1 MRKLIL
7 FTLIYAA
14 YLGAQQG
21 TLVRSYAVSQ
31 LPTAASSSGVTVL
44 VVNGVSAT
52 DCTVG
57 GGLYA
62 VPCKSSGTAWIAQS
76 IGSGGGAAGGTNKQ
90 TANYTLI
97 SSDAGK
103 LVSMNGSSLTVTMPA
118 TPPSAT
124 WYVSIQNLASTALTV
139 ARNGLTI
146 NGGTANITLQQ
157 YQGIVCYTD
166 GTNYFCSVPDVAG
179 SGVTLTPAANGVTI
193 AATGGGGGDTIT
205 SPHGSI
211 AVGGTSTNTTIDVVT
226 GGSGALDCVTNPY
239 CDVVTAL
246 VPLKANA
253 NVFTGAIK
261 FGQGSTAN
269 SGANFSSQ
277 ATAFEGSYWNGT
289 AAANDDWSWQNVLGT
304 GTNPTTTFTLAH
316 TGSSG
321 TAAVSIPFPITVAS
335 CTGCGGSGGSPGP
348 PDASPQIRT
357 NSTTFGGVAT
367 VLYTKA
373 LTGATLGDKL
383 AACFADLASTGGT
396 CDTSG
401 TTDYHINSDVFVGV
415 TAQITVIQDVGF
427 WLPSVSMTIPSNFTL
442 VPKQGSIWRP
452 SANAFISIYASQKA
466 GANQQIVD
474 SPLASGSHVVFF
486 NTENGISPVWHGVT
500 CTLRSGGTII
510 DDSAA
515 IQQTIDNTPDFGTI
529 RYPGGCG
536 MKITAAINY
545 FGRAGIKTFAD
556 GWGPSI
562 GQGNGIAGNPGGYGV
577 AFGWFGAVG
586 GTMLKVNYSDHMYF
600 GDFSLFCSGFQSG
613 YSSTQGCNT
622 FIATD
627 EITPAPV
634 PGGINTDNTFENIY
648 MSNAVN
654 NASLI
659 GVALSV
665 TSPNN
670 VEQQVF
676 NNVVITC
683 GANGGTANTGIGWY
697 VGNSSNAVV
706 ESLLGGTIN
715 GCTIGARVDNGK
727 AVTIRGNNFEFNGTN
742 LVIGAGGVQ
751 AVDYGLN
758 TAEHTGT
765 PSVKILG
772 GTATLHDNITYWD
785 DPVAAGWVALEIDAS
800 QSVVSLSN
808 NYWEPFA
815 GVIAI
820 SGSAT
825 NTICNFKDNVWP
837 AAAPSLP
844 AVCAFADDNQG
855 KFKTIVASE
864 FNFGNSANGAI
875 FSPLFNLHSNAAQA
889 IIASL
894 TAGKAVIGQLGDPL
908 ATYTDAVTPA
918 SMTGPAIAM
927 NVMEGGKFS
936 AFNNTVAYPELVSMV
951 VNGVLP
957 ASGGTGTTYTDYA
970 TEKINGINLASVVSG
985 QVANAYGEIITA
997 PTGAAYNAAAK
1008 IKGGHVAYSD
1018 TIPTTTS
1025 TGCTIGTNST
1035 DSAGYLT
1042 LSTGATSCVVTFAH
1056 PFNAG
1061 VCLAVSSVNTV
1072 LPTVGAPLTT
1082 SMTVG
1087 VTYTSGSPTVTWG
1100 CSDLKP

>member
-118 TPPSAT
+118 APPSAT

-166 GTNYFCSVPDVAG
+166 GANYFCSVPDVAG

-253 NVFTGAIK
+253 NVFTGATK

-289 AAANDDWSWQNVLGT
+289 AAANDDWSWQDVLGT

-335 CTGCGGSGGSPGP
+335 CTGCGGGSGGSPGP

-373 LTGATLGDKL
+373 LAGSTLGAQL
-383 AACFADLASTGGT
+383 ATCFADLASTGGT

-401 TTDYHINSDVFVGV
+401 TTNYQINSDVFVGV

-427 WLPSVSMTIPSNFTL
+427 WLPSVSMTIPSNFTFI
-442 VPKQGSIWRP
+442 PKQGALWRP
-452 SANAFISIYASQKA
+452 SVNAFISIYASERA

-500 CTLRSGGTII
+500 CTLRTTGI
-510 DDSAA
+510 DDSVAL
-515 IQQTIDNTPDFGTI
+515 QQTIDNTPDFGTI

-536 MKITAAINY
+536 VKITAAMNY
-545 FGRAGIKTFAD
+545 FGRVGIKTFGD

-562 GQGNGIAGNPGGYGV
+562 GQGNGNAGNPGGYGV

-586 GTMLKVNYSDHMYF
+586 GTMLKVNYSDHLYF
-600 GDFSLFCSGFQSG
+600 GNFSLFCSGFQSG
-613 YSSTQGCNT
+613 YGSSQGCNT

-627 EITPAPV
+627 EIPPPPT
-634 PGGINTDNTFENIY
+634 GGINTDNTFQNIY
-648 MSNAVN
+648 MSNAVSN
-654 NASLI
+654 PSLI

-676 NNVVITC
+676 DNVVITC
-683 GANGGTANTGIGWY
+683 GSNGTNANTGIGWY

-706 ESLLGGTIN
+706 ETLTGSTIN
-715 GCTIGARVDNGK
+715 GCTTATRVDNGK
-727 AVTIRGNNFEFNGTN
+727 AVTIERNDFEFNKTD
-742 LVIGAGGVQ
+742 LYVGAGGVQ
-751 AVDYGLN
+751 GLDYGFN
-758 TAEHTGT
+758 TSEFTGT
-765 PSVKILG
+765 PSVKILSG
-772 GTATLHDNITYWD
+772 NPTLHDNVFYWD
-785 DPVAAGWVALEIDAS
+785 TTVAAGWVAMEIDAS
-800 QSVVSLSN
+800 ESPVTLAN
-808 NYWEPFA
+808 NYWEPIS
-815 GVIAI
+815 GIIAI
-820 SGSAT
+820 GGSAVG
-825 NTICNFKDNVWP
+825 TICNFTNNAWP
-837 AAAPSLP
+837 DTPPSLP
-844 AVCAFADDNQG
+844 ALCSFADDNNG
-855 KFKTIVASE
+855 LFKTIVASH
-864 FNFGNSANGAI
+864 FNFSNSANGAI

-894 TAGKAVIGQLGDPL
+894 TPGKAIIGQLGDPL

-918 SMTGPAIAM
+918 SMTGQAISM
-927 NVMEGGKFS
+927 NVFEGGKFS
-936 AFNNTVAYPELVSMV
+936 AFNAGVIYPELNSMV

-957 ASGGTGTTYTDYA
+957 ASGGSGTTYTDYA
-970 TEKINGINLASVVSG
+970 TAKINGINLGSVVSG

-1008 IKGGHVAYSD
+1008 IKSGHLAYSD

-1061 VCLAVSSVNTV
+1061 VCTANASVNTI